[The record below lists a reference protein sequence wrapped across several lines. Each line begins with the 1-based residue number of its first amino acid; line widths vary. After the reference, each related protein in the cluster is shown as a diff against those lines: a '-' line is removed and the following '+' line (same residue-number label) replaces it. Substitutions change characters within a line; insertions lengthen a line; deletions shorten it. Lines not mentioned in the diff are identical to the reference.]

1 MNELVL
7 YQILKEPLPVN
18 PIFFKIII
26 FSKFYV
32 ILPHLVTD
40 CFLLSENLIL
50 SFKLITDEMSLLISW
65 ASILNKAYR
74 SSSAG

>member
-18 PIFFKIII
+18 
-26 FSKFYV
+26 SN
-32 ILPHLVTD
+32 ILQNHYLNLFIYSSHLVTD

-50 SFKLITDEMSLLISW
+50 SFKLITDEMSL
-65 ASILNKAYR
+65 
-74 SSSAG
+74 